1 MKEPVED
8 EKPPGSRLILPSSQS
23 WGPSV
28 CGPWAELGESG
39 EMDRRLPPWEASAD
53 VVSLPAVPPEGWS
66 SGVWGVCLKTQSLR
80 KGASVFS

>member
-8 EKPPGSRLILPSSQS
+8 EKPPGSGLTLPSSQS

-28 CGPWAELGESG
+28 CGPRAELGESG
-39 EMDRRLPPWEASAD
+39 EMDRRLASWEASAD
-53 VVSLPAVPPEGWS
+53 VVSLLVVPPEGWS

-80 KGASVFS
+80 EGARVVS